1 MRMYAKRCLYDTD
14 NDTDTD
20 TDTVNDTDTEQ
31 PAVLQ
36 KNKIQ
41 KEEKLTEVKY
51 ECKIIYK

>member
-1 MRMYAKRCLYDTD
+1 MRMYAKRCLY
-14 NDTDTD
+14 DTDTD